1 MSSRTTSAR
10 GRVIKICSKQ
20 PLEVTP
26 ERVSHAGG
34 WDQYEVAF
42 AKVDTT
48 TGIPQDVVHFGGH
61 GTDQLWDVHTS
72 SDNTRVAAA
81 GWFAGNLTVGSTVL
95 ATVSGGTHSGQGAQ
109 DGFVINLD
117 ANLAPVWAK
126 VWPASTAG
134 ATDRYGSR
142 CSGIE
147 YDDSNNLIGVGYQCN
162 ATCVGVMTKMAAADG
177 LQMWEKV
184 FTDVQHFN
192 RVTKATDGSGDLF
205 VRGKLFTTT
214 GNPTAAN
221 PTPLGVACAAE
232 DCGFLARMSSDAST
246 LVWARTIEG
255 ADFGTSYVGSI
266 EPDPTGPYIY
276 MAMQHAA
283 RSGPVTLDSG
293 TPYAGCKDANG
304 VVTPAYA
311 VDAAK
316 MVTSADC
323 PAGSTFV
330 DTDSTDA
337 VWAASANT
345 GVHCVGNT
353 DDNCII
359 KYHTFTGKPEWAVT
373 TPYVNTVMP
382 LADGTVHAIGYGS
395 GQTFD
400 TVSTPETSSQWT
412 WHAEYDGA
420 TGKGNLVHAFGS
432 ATGSGYTRTYDM
444 GATTAGDLILTGYA
458 GGTSTYLD
466 EGFTLSYPEDDQENH
481 LFVLKLDTS
490 SAKVKPSCITSTSTC
505 EIDANSCYIN
515 GLCFASGETAAVVGD
530 SCQVCDPTKSQ
541 TAFSDGPTVG
551 TTECYISGVCRAADD
566 VFSYRPRYSPSQE
579 SLCQYC
585 DPPKSGSGWSVKDGY
600 TAVAGANPPDDC
612 LAADVSTDSGD
623 STDTTT
629 ETGGGGTLSESDG
642 AQALVAGVLAPLAAL
657 LL

>member
-1 MSSRTTSAR
+1 MEIS
-10 GRVIKICSKQ
+10 
-20 PLEVTP
+20 P

-48 TGIPQDVVHFGGH
+48 TGIPQDIVHFGGH

-95 ATVSGGTHSGQGAQ
+95 TTVAGGTHYGQGAR

-162 ATCVGVMTKMAAADG
+162 ATCVGVMTKLAAADG
-177 LQMWEKV
+177 SQMWEKV

-214 GNPTAAN
+214 GNPTVAN

-246 LVWARTIEG
+246 LVWARTVEG
-255 ADFGTSYVGSI
+255 ADVSSSYTNQM
-266 EPDPTGPYIY
+266 ELDPTGPYIY
-276 MAMQHAA
+276 MAMRDAA
-283 RSGPVTLDSG
+283 QSGPVTLDSG
-293 TPYAGCKDANG
+293 TPYAGCKDADG
-304 VVTPAYA
+304 VVTPAYD
-311 VDAAK
+311 VDATK

-330 DTDSTDA
+330 DTDSADA

-353 DDNCII
+353 DDNCIM
-359 KYHTFTGKPEWAVT
+359 KYHTFTGKPVWAVT
-373 TPYVNTVMP
+373 TPYVYTIMP
-382 LADGTVHAIGYGS
+382 LADGTLHAVGYG
-395 GQTFD
+395 GGDMFD
-400 TVSTPETSSQWT
+400 TVQLHDGGTGWS

-420 TGKGNLVHAFGS
+420 TGKGKLVHAFGS
-432 ATGSGYTRTYDM
+432 ATGSGRTRTYDM
-444 GATTAGDLILTGYA
+444 GATTGGDLILTGYS
-458 GGTSTYLD
+458 GGSSIYFD
-466 EGFTLSYPEDDQENH
+466 EDFTLSYPEDDAENH
-481 LFVLKLDTS
+481 LFVLKLETS
-490 SAKVKPSCITSTSTC
+490 GTKVKPSCITTCTNDASTTV
-505 EIDANSCYIN
+505 IDPNFCYIN
-515 GLCFASGETAAVVGD
+515 GICYADGENVVGY
-530 SCQVCDPTKSQ
+530 SCQICDVSKSQ
-541 TAFSDGPTVG
+541 TSRSDGPGLGVTQCFIDGDCYEGEHSGNAAG
-551 TTECYISGVCRAADD
+551 TPTGHAGRVSGQYVYESSECR
-566 VFSYRPRYSPSQE
+566 
-579 SLCQYC
+579 YC
-585 DPPKSGSGWSVKDGY
+585 DPPKSITEWSVKDGY
-600 TAVAGANPPDDC
+600 TVVDGERVPDDC
-612 LAADVSTDSGD
+612 LADDTTTDSGD

-629 ETGGGGTLSESDG
+629 QTGGGTLSESDG
-642 AQALVAGVLAPLAAL
+642 AQALVAGALAPLAAL